1 MSQRH
6 FGPAE
11 NRRVWAG
18 AITLVWLLFV
28 ALPAIGLRSAVRLW
42 LEDEEKGLRTVMR
55 RQLIDEMREFKNEIE
70 IGPAL
75 ERVFLRAIG
84 DSGFREN
91 LSPASAAAL
100 CACDEVGFK
109 QICASVAAQVG
120 SKPAVAAMLIPSNR
134 KILVDVEPSYFTGY
148 PKKEVERTVAQ
159 ILELL
164 MRPRTGT
171 GASWN
176 INDEEY
182 NISKL
187 LSHKLFGGD
196 FNFAD
201 LKYGVK
207 IDVVHFGG
215 TSIGYKAVGWACIG
229 PRSDVYSPKDCSA
242 LLVMLFHGNSLS
254 RGALLRAPL
263 ETSLN
268 PSIRRRIEG
277 VGRCDLPRF
286 IDRPRCLALLQA
298 PPMEWPDE
306 ALWQGSRTGPRPGIR
321 PVPAVVADPS
331 ALSHPWRK
339 ALPWFDVGLLL
350 VAAGTSLVCLRL
362 ALFEYAVG
370 RSLRSRIGWG
380 FAFGAMIPCCGC
392 AMMAMASA
400 KAGEDRLPQIALTHM
415 ARQLERLDEGL
426 RSAQIIRAKSL
437 QTWSERIISAADR
450 GEGVEPAMQE
460 VLARSL
466 TRTILVFLAN
476 GKDWGT
482 TSYEDQTSV
491 TPVQRLMKGFSQD
504 ALIRLGSSGGG
515 GGNETAKSMQ
525 VTIDLAHAITSE
537 YLDESYIKKIV
548 TCSPLS
554 AGNPFGNLGQF
565 MSVQFSPVPGA
576 EMRPKGVVMTYGGLD
591 TIIEQYFLRL
601 LRNSRPEFA
610 EGIASWNVKYLVYT
624 INSYNPP
631 VISDFNN
638 GFDDGLWKQWKYLA
652 ESCLSQRMGRKHGM
666 LARQRDTLAV
676 TRYFSN
682 GNLIGVAVAEKNGR
696 DSETGWVGAVI
707 AIAAAW
713 SAVTVAAAFFLTL
726 PFPVFLDATRLTTGG
741 EYDWRI
747 ALDRPDEFG
756 DLAGVFNG
764 MARGLAERAG
774 MARFVS
780 DGVLAAVRKADSG
793 ASKMAAGG
801 ERITAAV
808 LFSDIR
814 GFTTLSEINDPED
827 VVTLL
832 NDYFTL
838 MEEPIRVA
846 GGTIE
851 TYLGDAILAVFPPD
865 PAGEAPEARA
875 VNAAF
880 GMREA
885 LARFNG
891 MRRRD
896 GLFTIETGIGVA
908 SGTLLWGRLGGEDG
922 RLLPTLIGSP
932 ADRAVRCEA
941 ATKGR
946 GGSCIIVDETV
957 WNSLAG
963 RFPAE
968 QLSADGET
976 LHLLS

>member
-1 MSQRH
+1 MSLRH
-6 FGPAE
+6 FEPAE

-18 AITLVWLLFV
+18 VVALVWLLFV

-55 RQLIDEMREFKNEIE
+55 RQLIDEMRKFKNEVE

-75 ERVFLRAIG
+75 ERAFLRAIG

-100 CACDEVGFK
+100 CACDEAGFK
-109 QICASVAAQVG
+109 RICASVTAQVG

-134 KILVDVEPSYFTGY
+134 KMLVDVEPSYFTGH
-148 PKKEVERTVAQ
+148 PMKEVERTVAQ
-159 ILELL
+159 ILEPL
-164 MRPRTGT
+164 MCSQKDAGT
-171 GASWN
+171 YPD
-176 INDEEY
+176 IY
-182 NISKL
+182 NKEFNMSRL
-187 LSHKLFGGD
+187 LSNRLFGGD
-196 FNFAD
+196 FYFAD
-201 LKYGVK
+201 LKHGVK

-215 TSIGYKAVGWACIG
+215 TSIGYKAAGWACIG
-229 PRSDVYSPKDCSA
+229 PRSDAYSPKDCSA
-242 LLVMLFHGNSLS
+242 LLVMLFHGNALS

-286 IDRPRCLALLQA
+286 IDRPGCLALLQA
-298 PPMEWPDE
+298 PPMEWPE
-306 ALWQGSRTGPRPGIR
+306 ETLWQGSRTGPRPGLR

-339 ALPWFDVGLLL
+339 MLPWFDVGLLL

-362 ALFEYAVG
+362 ALFENTVG
-370 RSLRSRIGWG
+370 RSLRSRVGWG

-400 KAGEDRLPQIALTHM
+400 KTGEDRLPQIALTHM
-415 ARQLERLDEGL
+415 SRQLERLDEGS
-426 RSAQIIRAKSL
+426 RSAQIIRAKTL
-437 QTWSERIISAADR
+437 QTWGERIISAADR
-450 GEGVEPAMQE
+450 DEGVEPAMRK
-460 VLARSL
+460 VLARNL
-466 TRTILVFLAN
+466 ARTILVFLAN
-476 GKDWGT
+476 GKNWGA

-491 TPVQRLMKGFSQD
+491 TPIQRLMKGFSQD
-504 ALIRLGSSGGG
+504 ALVRLGSSDGGG
-515 GGNETAKSMQ
+515 GSGTAKSMQ

-537 YLDESYIKKIV
+537 YLDESFIKKIV

-554 AGNPFGNLGQF
+554 AGNPFGNLSQF

-576 EMRPKGVVMTYGGLD
+576 EMRPKGMVMTYGGLD

-610 EGIASWNVKYLVYT
+610 EGIASWNVKYMVYT

-631 VISDFNN
+631 VISDFNI
-638 GFDDGLWKQWKYLA
+638 GFDDRLWKQWRYLA
-652 ESCLSQRMGRKHGM
+652 ESCLRQRMGRKHDM
-666 LARQRDTLAV
+666 LSRQRDTLAV

-682 GNLIGVAVAEKNGR
+682 GNLIGVAVAEKSGT
-696 DSETGWVGAVI
+696 EPGAGWVGAVI

-713 SAVTVAAAFFLTL
+713 TTITVAAAFFLTL

-741 EYDWRI
+741 EYGWWI

-764 MARGLAERAG
+764 MARGLTERAG

-780 DGVLAAVRKADSG
+780 DGVLAAVRKADAG
-793 ASKMAAGG
+793 ASKMASGG
-801 ERITAAV
+801 ERIMAAV

-838 MEEPIRVA
+838 MEEPIRAA

-865 PAGEAPEARA
+865 PIGETSEIRA
-875 VNAAF
+875 VNAAL

-885 LARFNG
+885 LVRFND

-922 RLLPTLIGSP
+922 RLLPTLIGTP
-932 ADRAVRCEA
+932 ADRAARCEA
-941 ATKGR
+941 ATKGK
-946 GGSCIIVDETV
+946 GATGIIVDANV
-957 WNSLAG
+957 WNALDG
-963 RFPAE
+963 RFPGTR
-968 QLSADGET
+968 LPGDDET
-976 LHLLS
+976 LTLLS